1 MNCPFRVGM
10 GYDVHAFAPGR
21 RLVLGGVEIPSDL
34 GLLGHSDADAALH
47 ALCDAILGAAGLRD
61 IGFYYSNRDARW
73 KDVDSRVLLRDVREK
88 AAERGWQIGNV
99 DLTIIAE
106 RPRLS
111 PHVEAMR
118 AAIAEDLR
126 ITIDDVAIKA
136 TTNEGMGF
144 VGRSEGIAAT
154 AVALLWREGS

>member
-1 MNCPFRVGM
+1 MSCPFRVGM

-88 AAERGWQIGNV
+88 AAERGWRIGNV

-118 AAIAEDLR
+118 AAIAEDLQ
-126 ITIDDVAIKA
+126 ITPDDVAIKA

-154 AVALLWREGS
+154 AVALLWKPGA

>member
-1 MNCPFRVGM
+1 M

-88 AAERGWQIGNV
+88 AAERGWRIGNV

-118 AAIAEDLR
+118 AAIAEDLQ
-126 ITIDDVAIKA
+126 ITPDDVAIKA

-154 AVALLWREGS
+154 AVALLWKPGA